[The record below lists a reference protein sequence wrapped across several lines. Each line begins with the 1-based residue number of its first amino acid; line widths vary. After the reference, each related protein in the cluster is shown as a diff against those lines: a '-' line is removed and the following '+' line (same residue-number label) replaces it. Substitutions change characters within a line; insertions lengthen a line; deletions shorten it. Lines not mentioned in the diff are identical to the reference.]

1 MYKHSPSQSLSG
13 SCSINCGTSVV
24 HALSVSLVTS
34 PCLQH
39 AFWFH
44 IYLFLLLHSP
54 YFTCLTPISCSFQ
67 SQVSW
72 LSASNPYFRGIFLF
86 MNLPIC
92 FSLEFHSW
100 LVVFPHR
107 VIPWSKAAEDWLGH
121 GYFWRPVPAELWAD
135 ADWKMENAAGN
146 VAWREYFMAKN
157 GKPGRNDWNDGSKMF
172 SGVLNCFNAYL
183 TRKKLD
189 LKVSIFGHWSNE
201 ASPWGPTITI
211 IVGSAATIHPQ
222 VVEILSRKR
231 SQRRTIPPCFD
242 GGIFFCLLNNTFK
255 EPKRPFIKQF
265 FETGIDFCCIS
276 WVLFW
281 HWSKWTAGGTAGF
294 WHFGGWFSSL
304 AKCQSPCSGLRPPAE
319 TLWCRCSW
327 WLWSFHL

>member
-1 MYKHSPSQSLSG
+1 MPKKSCFQDVSSMMFPKNIFQVSNSSIFLGFAMGFTVVVQDVVMYKHSPSQSLSG

-54 YFTCLTPISCSFQ
+54 YFTCWTPISCSFQ
-67 SQVSW
+67 SQVSL

-86 MNLPIC
+86 MNLPTC

-100 LVVFPHR
+100 LIVFPHR
-107 VIPWSKAAEDWLGH
+107 VIPLPKAAEDWLGH

-157 GKPGRNDWNDGSKMF
+157 GKPGRND
-172 SGVLNCFNAYL
+172 
-183 TRKKLD
+183 
-189 LKVSIFGHWSNE
+189 
-201 ASPWGPTITI
+201 
-211 IVGSAATIHPQ
+211 
-222 VVEILSRKR
+222 
-231 SQRRTIPPCFD
+231 
-242 GGIFFCLLNNTFK
+242 
-255 EPKRPFIKQF
+255 
-265 FETGIDFCCIS
+265 
-276 WVLFW
+276 
-281 HWSKWTAGGTAGF
+281 
-294 WHFGGWFSSL
+294 
-304 AKCQSPCSGLRPPAE
+304 
-319 TLWCRCSW
+319 
-327 WLWSFHL
+327 